1 MLKAGGLAAEEYVK
15 IDQGWLHRLWNSRY
29 FAGSLCGG
37 SYIFSFANF
46 NVYVSPPLRGP
57 VGKAQAHTTAEKVE
71 VSKVQLLVS
80 EHMFGQ
86 VVMRVYNGNLG
97 DSRRIP

>member
-1 MLKAGGLAAEEYVK
+1 MTLQTGGLAAEQYYK
-15 IDQGWLHRLWNSRY
+15 IDQGWLYRLWNSRHL
-29 FAGSLCGG
+29 AGKAFVGG
-37 SYIFSFANF
+37 SNPR
-46 NVYVSPPLRGP
+46 PPLREP

>member
-1 MLKAGGLAAEEYVK
+1 MSREARLLVAVAHHVGPHRRRRRAA
-15 IDQGWLHRLWNSRY
+15 
-29 FAGSLCGG
+29 FAGLEEMRALLKG
-37 SYIFSFANF
+37 FAD
-46 NVYVSPPLRGP
+46 
-57 VGKAQAHTTAEKVE
+57 KVE

-97 DSRRIP
+97 DSRIIP

>member
-1 MLKAGGLAAEEYVK
+1 MALQTGGLAAEQYYK
-15 IDQGWLHRLWNSRY
+15 IDQGWLHRSSRGI
-29 FAGSLCGG
+29 AGTLLGKPSWGVL
-37 SYIFSFANF
+37 IL
-46 NVYVSPPLRGP
+46 PPLRGP

-97 DSRRIP
+97 DSRIIP